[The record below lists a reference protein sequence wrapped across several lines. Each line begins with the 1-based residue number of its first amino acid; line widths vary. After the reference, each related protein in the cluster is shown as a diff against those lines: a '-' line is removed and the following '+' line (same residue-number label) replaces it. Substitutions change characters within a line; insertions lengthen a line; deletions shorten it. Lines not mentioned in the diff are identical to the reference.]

1 MQESRKHVSK
11 QKRRE
16 KPQSAE
22 NVSLVCVYMCVVV
35 VRAIVSFAT
44 DTFEMCTMDLV
55 VLKGGLINPWDG
67 EKV

>member
-1 MQESRKHVSK
+1 MQESRKHASK
-11 QKRRE
+11 QNRRE

-22 NVSLVCVYMCVVV
+22 NVRCIGYMCVVV

-55 VLKGGLINPWDG
+55 VLKGGLINPWDS